1 MWRARKLGPVFFIAL
16 VGGALGFLLFGPNSL
31 LAQSGTPPK
40 ITGIS
45 IVQPTPT
52 TTVVTWDT
60 DVSADSE
67 VNYGLNKDY
76 GISRDA
82 FPDKTHHVVTITDLE
97 PSMLYHLRI
106 GSADSLGNQALTGD
120 YVIKTNT
127 VLSKKELEKIPVEE
141 RVYVDRAI
149 TSIKLIK
156 SAEGLKVVAEAVN
169 EQAKKELVAPAI
181 IGYPRLDE
189 IGTDHASVSWATD
202 REAGSKI
209 NYARETEYKEGS
221 DNPYT
226 TQAGDEGERVKE
238 HKVLLSGLTPG
249 TTYHFNAE
257 SPAETGLTGI
267 SRDTTFVTKAL
278 QPSVANF
285 HIVKAETD
293 SVTLAWNTNIP
304 ASGVVEYT
312 NTKNKFAQ
320 SAGSP
325 IFATTHLVKISN
337 LSLGARYSAVV
348 KAMNSLGETVTSNQI
363 YFATVKDVS
372 PPLISK
378 VSDEST
384 LYASADVK
392 VQTIVSWQTDE
403 KAFCQFYYR
412 EGLNPNID
420 PVGLGEEKDP
430 RQDHVE
436 VIVEFLPSTVYQFW
450 VECKDPSGNKGKSE
464 NFVLFTPNKEKSI
477 IDIILENFQGTFGW
491 VNNIG
496 K

>member
-1 MWRARKLGPVFFIAL
+1 MWSFSQLSKVASLTLIGGVF
-16 VGGALGFLLFGPNSL
+16 GFVLFGPNAL
-31 LAQSGTPPK
+31 FAQSGTPPK
-40 ITGIS
+40 ISNIS

-52 TTVVTWDT
+52 TTVVTWNT
-60 DVSADSE
+60 DVESDSE

-76 GISRDA
+76 GIVRDA
-82 FPDKTHHVVTITDLE
+82 FPDKTKHSITITDLE
-97 PSMLYHLRI
+97 PSMLYHFRI
-106 GSADSLGNQALTGD
+106 GSADAVGNQALTGD
-120 YVIKTNT
+120 YVVRTST
-127 VLSKKELEKIPVEE
+127 VLSKKELDKIPVEE

-149 TSIKLIK
+149 ASIKQVK
-156 SAEGLKVVAEAVN
+156 SAQGLQVVAEAVN
-169 EQAKKELVAPAI
+169 EQAKKELIAPAI

-189 IGTDHASVSWATD
+189 IGTDHVTISWATD

-209 NYARETEYKEGS
+209 NYARETEYREGS

-238 HKVLLSGLTPG
+238 HKVILSGLTPG
-249 TTYHFNAE
+249 TVYHFNAE
-257 SPAETGLTGI
+257 SPAEVGLTGI
-267 SRDTTFVTKAL
+267 SRDTTFTTKAL
-278 QPSVANF
+278 QPTVTNF

-312 NTKNKFAQ
+312 NIKTKFAQ

-325 IFATTHLVKISN
+325 VFATTHIVKISN
-337 LSLGARYSAVV
+337 LQLGASYSAVV
-348 KAMNSLGETVTSNQI
+348 KAMNTLGETVTSNKLF
-363 YFATVKDVS
+363 FATVKDVS
-372 PPLISK
+372 APLISK
-378 VSDEST
+378 VTEEST

-403 KAFCQFYYR
+403 KAYCQFYYR
-412 EGLNPNID
+412 QGLNPNIE

-430 RQDHVE
+430 RTDHVE